1 MTDAHLPT
9 DEPREHGTAADAT
22 GEPGAPLAAATSG
35 AAHRPASRLALQEIV
50 VDCTDPARL
59 ARFWAGLLRT
69 RWVLRHEGWAV
80 VDADPLLLAF
90 QQVPEP
96 KSSPKNRLHLD
107 VLATDAD
114 AEAARAVA
122 LGASLTGGREIGD
135 DGDGFVVLRDPEGN
149 EFCLVVDNGGGWSA
163 GTRAALAER
172 GTDG

>member
-50 VDCTDPARL
+50 VD
-59 ARFWAGLLRT
+59 
-69 RWVLRHEGWAV
+69 
-80 VDADPLLLAF
+80 
-90 QQVPEP
+90 
-96 KSSPKNRLHLD
+96 
-107 VLATDAD
+107 
-114 AEAARAVA
+114 
-122 LGASLTGGREIGD
+122 
-135 DGDGFVVLRDPEGN
+135 
-149 EFCLVVDNGGGWSA
+149 NGGGWSA

>member
-1 MTDAHLPT
+1 MTDTSDTP
-9 DEPREHGTAADAT
+9 P
-22 GEPGAPLAAATSG
+22 AAAPSGSTS
-35 AAHRPASRLALQEIV
+35 HPAPRLALQEIV
-50 VDCTDPARL
+50 VDCADPAAL
-59 ARFWAGLLRT
+59 AQFWAGLLRT

-122 LGASLTGGREIGD
+122 LGATLAGGREIGD

-149 EFCLVVDNGGGWSA
+149 EFCLVVDNGGGWTA
-163 GTRAALAER
+163 GTRAALDER
-172 GTDG
+172 GTEC